1 MINPGIKAA
10 LNPIAF
16 QAGPFTIHW
25 YGVIIASGVV
35 LALLLA
41 VRGGKREGI
50 SEDDFY
56 DYLLWALPIAIIC
69 ARIYYVVFSGAII
82 LSIQVRLLL
91 SGMVELRYMERF

>member
-41 VRGGKREGI
+41 VCEGKREGI

-69 ARIYYVVFSGAII
+69 ARIYYVVFQ
-82 LSIQVRLLL
+82 LSLIHI
-91 SGMVELRYMERF
+91 